1 MKICVCCSLSFP
13 NEANEVADELRA
25 LGHEVLLPHGIIIR
39 AIEKPDFDPVAA
51 KHDDG
56 YDAMNAHFAKIR
68 ESDAILVC
76 NFTKKGIENY
86 IGANTFLEMG
96 YAYSLEK
103 PIYVLNTLPDMPYI
117 NDELKAFEP
126 IELQGKLSSIDK
138 A

>member
-1 MKICVCCSLSFP
+1 MKICICCSLSFP
-13 NEANEVADELRA
+13 NEANKIADELRA

-96 YAYSLEK
+96 YAYSLGL
-103 PIYVLNTLPDMPYI
+103 PIYTLNPLPDMPYI
-117 NDELKAFEP
+117 NDELKAFNT
-126 IELQGKLSSIDK
+126 ISLNGDLLKIQ
-138 A
+138 